1 MAARTWIRLGAVWV
15 NMNSRPFD
23 TSQQCFSLLAMSQGK
38 CRHLSRGLMS
48 LQKYECG
55 IAGGE
60 TLTGLENN
68 QA

>member
-1 MAARTWIRLGAVWV
+1 MTARAWIRLGAVWV

-23 TSQQCFSLLAMSQGK
+23 ISQQCFSLLAVPQGK
-38 CRHLSRGLMS
+38 YRLLPRGLMP
-48 LQKYECG
+48 LQKYECE